1 MIVGRLWTA
10 PRSALFR
17 QAATCEAGARGR
29 RQAPPRTR
37 RNKEECVTNPSP
49 RGTYLTISEALR
61 ARIAEG
67 DAARGGALRHYPD
80 GLPSEAE
87 IGREFGVAR
96 TTVRRA
102 LRALEEA
109 GDVTTVAGV
118 GRQVEG
124 GSQVAPYRSALRWP
138 RHPAYVRG
146 PRSASS
152 PCGPRSPRGTGRWPM
167 SAAAADCGRARS
179 SGSPWAR

>member
-1 MIVGRLWTA
+1 MTD
-10 PRSALFR
+10 
-17 QAATCEAGARGR
+17 
-29 RQAPPRTR
+29 
-37 RNKEECVTNPSP
+37 PSP

-67 DAARGGALRHYPD
+67 TYPD

-118 GRQVEG
+118 GRRVGG
-124 GSQVAPYRSALRWP
+124 GSQMAPYKRIMTDLLERI
-138 RHPAYVRG
+138 RTGELPAGARLPSEAELCEFYGV
-146 PRSASS
+146 A
-152 PCGPRSPRGTGRWPM
+152 RGTVRRAVHELEGAGHVHAQHGVGRFVGP
-167 SAAAADCGRARS
+167 AT
-179 SGSPWAR
+179 

>member
-1 MIVGRLWTA
+1 MPWWLALNSSTAIAGRRYTA
-10 PRSALFR
+10 PWRPQARPSFASAT
-17 QAATCEAGARGR
+17 TCEAGAR
-29 RQAPPRTR
+29 RQTSSRTR
-37 RNKEECVTNPSP
+37 WKKEERVTNPSP

-67 DAARGGALRHYPD
+67 TYPD

-118 GRQVEG
+118 ACEQGWSLGGRSLEEG
-124 GSQVAPYRSALRWP
+124 PLDPEPLRES
-138 RHPAYVRG
+138 REEARA
-146 PRSASS
+146 RQQQ
-152 PCGPRSPRGTGRWPM
+152 R
-167 SAAAADCGRARS
+167 GRARR
-179 SGSPWAR
+179 PP